1 MSWGSSIH
9 DEGMTLGH
17 SFLGCGEHNPPIIM
31 FMFETLA
38 GKPVFRSHTLPND
51 IFFKK
56 DVPRQLDGDFSFQ
69 ACFCPKSEIR
79 KGLFWSLV
87 KEDQGGGIVLEA
99 RGGGVILSQ
108 AHLVKSCGK
117 CSLLTPVEKAPWSK
131 CSS

>member
-1 MSWGSSIH
+1 MQPR
-9 DEGMTLGH
+9 
-17 SFLGCGEHNPPIIM
+17 FLECGEHNPPIIM
-31 FMFETLA
+31 FMFETLV

-56 DVPRQLDGDFSFQ
+56 DVPRQLDGVFSFQ

-108 AHLVKSCGK
+108 VHLVKVSCGK